1 MPIMIQF
8 PMAQPTEQSGAVA
21 RQEHP
26 EQVVG
31 WLLGT
36 AVAANTVVEAGWQ
49 SLGCRADTLA
59 LAELALRALVV
70 VRPLRVLRAPAGSCR
85 PWPCS

>member
-8 PMAQPTEQSGAVA
+8 LMAQPTEQSGAVA

-31 WLLGT
+31 CSLDT
-36 AVAANTVVEAGWQ
+36 AVATNTVVEAGWQ
-49 SLGCRADTLA
+49 SLGSRADTLA
-59 LAELALRALVV
+59 LAELELVH
-70 VRPLRVLRAPAGSCR
+70 L
-85 PWPCS
+85 W